1 MNPLYLASGSPRRR
15 ELLTQIGVPF
25 SVVSAPID
33 ETPLPNESAPAYV
46 ERLARAKAAAGLA
59 SLEHSVQAIR
69 GHARSHRSDDGL
81 EGSAVP
87 VGAGVPA
94 NSHTAALEN
103 RAVVL
108 GADTAVVLDGR
119 ILGKPEN
126 REDALAM
133 LADLS
138 GREHQ
143 VLTAVALS
151 DGQRVHSLCV
161 TSKVRFR
168 AISAEEAQR
177 YWASGEPADKA
188 GGYAIQGLGAVFV
201 TGLSGS
207 YSAVVGLPLSET
219 AELLG
224 QFGIACWQSPA
235 HTPEVT
241 NQR

>member
-1 MNPLYLASGSPRRR
+1 MNPLYLASGSPRRH

-25 SVVSAPID
+25 TTVSAPID
-33 ETPLPNESAPAYV
+33 ETPLANEGAQAYV
-46 ERLARAKAAAGLA
+46 ERLARAKAEAGLA
-59 SLEHSVQAIR
+59 SLK
-69 GHARSHRSDDGL
+69 G
-81 EGSAVP
+81 P
-87 VGAGVPA
+87 
-94 NSHTAALEN
+94 
-103 RAVVL
+103 AVVL

-126 REDALAM
+126 REHALAM

-151 DGQRVHSLCV
+151 DGARTLSLCV
-161 TSKVRFR
+161 TSSVRFR
-168 AISAEEAQR
+168 AISADEAAR

-201 TGLSGS
+201 TGLAGS

-219 AELLG
+219 AELLAG
-224 QFGIACWQSPA
+224 FGIACWQLPA
-235 HTPEVT
+235 LSPEVT
-241 NQR
+241 KPQ